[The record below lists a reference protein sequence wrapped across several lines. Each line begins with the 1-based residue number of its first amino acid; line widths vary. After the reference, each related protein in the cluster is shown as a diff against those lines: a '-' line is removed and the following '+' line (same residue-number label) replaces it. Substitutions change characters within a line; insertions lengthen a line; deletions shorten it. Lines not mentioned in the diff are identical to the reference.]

1 MAVSRSIPPLLNV
14 QSTFPTNPRSILQSI
29 QRNRSLILDMT
40 RREIKKK
47 YQGTFLGL
55 AWSFISPLLMLSVY
69 TFVFAVVFKSRWGTT
84 GDESRI
90 DFAITLFAG
99 LIVFGI
105 FSESLNQSP
114 GLIISNANYVKRVI
128 FPLEILSIISVA
140 SVLFNAAMSVFVLL
154 LMQLIFKGSL
164 PFTIIFFPLV
174 VLPIILLGLGASWF
188 FSALGVYLRDIGQL
202 LGFLTTILF
211 FTSAIFF
218 PISALPE
225 QYQPILKLSP
235 LVLVIE
241 QSRSVLVYGN
251 APDWV
256 ASFILLIISS
266 LTAWIGY
273 WWFQKTRKGF
283 ADVI

>member
-1 MAVSRSIPPLLNV
+1 MQNV
-14 QSTFPTNPRSILQSI
+14 QSTYPTNPRSILQSI
-29 QRNRSLILDMT
+29 RRNRSLILDMT

-90 DFAITLFAG
+90 EFAITLFAG

-128 FPLEILSIISVA
+128 FPLEILSIVSVA
-140 SVLFNAAMSVFVLL
+140 SILFNAAMSVVVLL
-154 LMQLIFKGSL
+154 LMQLMFKGSL
-164 PFTIIFFPLV
+164 PLTVIFFPLV
-174 VLPIILLGLGASWF
+174 VLPISLLGLGASWF

-225 QYQPILKLSP
+225 NYQRLLKFNP
-235 LVLVIE
+235 LVLFIE
-241 QSRSVLVYGN
+241 QSRNVLVYGN
-251 APDWV
+251 SPDWV
-256 ASFILLIISS
+256 TSFILLIISS
-266 LTAWIGY
+266 LAAWIGY
-273 WWFQKTRKGF
+273 WWFQKARKGF
-283 ADVI
+283 SDVL

>member
-1 MAVSRSIPPLLNV
+1 
-14 QSTFPTNPRSILQSI
+14 
-29 QRNRSLILDMT
+29 MT

-47 YQGTFLGL
+47 YQGTLLGL
-55 AWSFISPLLMLSVY
+55 AWSLINPLLMLSVY
-69 TFVFAVVFKSRWGTT
+69 TFVFGVVFKSRWGTT

-90 DFAITLFAG
+90 DFAINLFAG

-128 FPLEILSIISVA
+128 FPLEILSIVSVA
-140 SVLFNAAMSVFVLL
+140 SILFNAAMSVFVLL

-188 FSALGVYLRDIGQL
+188 FSALGVYLRDIGQV
-202 LGFLTTILF
+202 LGFLTTILL

-225 QYQPILKLSP
+225 QYQSILKLNP
-235 LVLVIE
+235 LVLIIE

-256 ASFILLIISS
+256 ASFILLMIGG
-266 LTAWIGY
+266 LAAWIGY